1 MALRDFLELIETLS
15 RRIDEHRDSLSKSET
30 LTRYALIDPLLRALD
45 WDTEDPAV
53 VAPEY
58 PATGGR
64 ADYALLNSAGK
75 PVIMVE
81 AKKLGDRLERA
92 TQQGI
97 QYTLQKGVLYFAV
110 TDGQRWDVYET
121 HKPVPLTDKRI
132 VSFELGNSIAE
143 ACRNAL
149 AIWRPAVL
157 DGSLQPLPMLNG
169 LREGPDEGDTV
180 LPPSP
185 APPEDGYMPLPASIT
200 KLKNEVGHHVSRVC
214 LPDNTT
220 VEVRF
225 WWQVLK
231 EAVQWLARHGH
242 LKEHMCPIGNPG
254 GRSCAVNTRPVHP
267 SGKAFVNLAQVGSFY
282 ISRHANAVGMLG
294 RTAFVIR
301 SVGMDPSRFRVSL
314 RDNSS

>member
-1 MALRDFLELIETLS
+1 MALRDLLELIETLQ
-15 RRIDEHRDSLSKSET
+15 RRISEHRDLLSKSET

-81 AKKLGDRLERA
+81 AKKLGDPLERA
-92 TQQGI
+92 TAQGI
-97 QYTLQKGVLYFAV
+97 HYTLQKGVLYFAV
-110 TDGQRWDVYET
+110 TDGQRYDVYET

-132 VSFELGNSIAE
+132 VSFNLGNSIAK
-143 ACRNAL
+143 ASRNAL

-157 DGSLQPLPMLNG
+157 DGSLEPVPVLNELG
-169 LREGPDEGDTV
+169 ETPGEDDTA

-185 APPEDGYMPLPASIT
+185 QPSGDGYIPLPPAIT
-200 KLKNEVGHHVSRVC
+200 KLKNESGHHVSRVC

-220 VEVRF
+220 IEVQF
-225 WWQVLK
+225 WWQLLK
-231 EAVQWLARHGH
+231 EVVQWLAHQGH
-242 LKEHMCPIGNPG
+242 LKEHMCPIGKPG
-254 GRSCAVNTRPVHP
+254 ARSCAVNTKPIHP
-267 SGKAFVNLAQVGSFY
+267 SGKEFVYPKQVGSFY
-282 ISRHANAVGMLG
+282 ISGHANAAGMLS
-294 RTAFVIR
+294 RAAFVIR
-301 SVGMDPSRFRVSL
+301 SVGMDPSRFRLSL
-314 RDNSS
+314 RDNSA